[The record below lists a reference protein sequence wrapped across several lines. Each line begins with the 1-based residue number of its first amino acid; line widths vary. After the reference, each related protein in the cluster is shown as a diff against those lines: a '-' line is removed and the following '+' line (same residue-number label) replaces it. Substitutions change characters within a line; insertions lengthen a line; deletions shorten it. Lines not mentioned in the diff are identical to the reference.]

1 MSTRTAARP
10 HPRVQARREEVRR
23 RRGRRRVRAAV
34 AVLVLF
40 SVVGA
45 GWLAI
50 QSGLLDVD
58 SVEVRGVHHADPA
71 EVREVSGVT
80 SGEALLL
87 VDRGAVAGRIE
98 ELPWVLAADVSLSL
112 PGRLVIEIEE
122 RSPVA
127 WVALESPEG
136 ERAPVALVDGD
147 ARVLELRGTPPER
160 LVELRMDVAVP
171 APGERLGEGTGA
183 VAIAAAVPPSLRG
196 RVVALERVPGGFELE
211 VDGAEVVRFGPAE
224 EIQEKWAALGAV
236 LAELGEREVR
246 LVDVRVPSVPAVRE
260 HDETDGDAGAETD
273 GDAGADPGSDSG
285 EPDGETSGEAAD
297 GAAMGVAAASWRAE
311 PIIDHARHLQY
322 SDLKYRLT

>member
-34 AVLVLF
+34 ALLGLF
-40 SVVGA
+40 SLGGA

-50 QSGLLDVD
+50 QSSFLDVD
-58 SVEVRGVHHADPA
+58 SVAVRGAHHVDPA

-87 VDRGAVAGRIE
+87 VDRGAVANRIE
-98 ELPWVLAADVSLSL
+98 ELPWVLAADVSFSL
-112 PGRLVIEIEE
+112 PGRLVIEIDE

-171 APGERLGEGTGA
+171 APGDRLGEGAGA
-183 VAIAAAVPPSLRG
+183 VAIAAAVPSSLRG

-211 VDGAEVVRFGPAE
+211 VEGAEVVRFGPAE

-246 LVDVRVPSVPAVRE
+246 LVDVRVPSVPAIRE
-260 HDETDGDAGAETD
+260 HDEPD
-273 GDAGADPGSDSG
+273 G
-285 EPDGETSGEAAD
+285 EPDGDAD
-297 GAAMGVAAASWRAE
+297 GDSGSETDSEADDEAG
-311 PIIDHARHLQY
+311 
-322 SDLKYRLT
+322 SDAGGETDGESGG